1 MSTTITFDDQQ
12 VNIAFGWPPPP
23 EKDEIKKLGAK
34 WNPTDKVWVA
44 DVSYEMAEWLKNHGV
59 EIPPNIV
66 IPGPPIPEIPEGQSL
81 EEILAESFATDS
93 DIEIPAPEGMT
104 YRAFQRAGIAWAL
117 KRPGALI
124 GDDMGLGKTIQALG
138 VINADPEIRSALIV
152 CPLSVALNWRKEAT
166 KWLTRDMSVGVATGQ
181 NFPDTDVVIV
191 HWAIVANHKEAIR
204 EREWGLVALDEAHYA
219 KNPKAKRTQAIVGHG
234 KDLKPLEARR
244 KLSLTGTPIPNRPIE
259 AYPVLKWLAPRQFD
273 SWFDYATKY
282 CNGYQTPYGWDVSGA
297 SNIDEL
303 NERLRLIMIRRLKK
317 EVLTELPPKTRQV
330 ILLDPNTPELKKVL
344 HTEDVVVKKT
354 EEAVMKARVDVE
366 LAKAE
371 GPEEYE
377 KAVKALHEAQELAF
391 NELSRVR
398 HETALAKL
406 PQVLE
411 HARDIL
417 NNEGQKLIIF
427 AHHRDVINKLREGLE
442 AGDDDT
448 PGVKTVS
455 IMGGD
460 KPEDRQSAIDA
471 FQNDPSTRV
480 FLGSIMAAKE
490 GITLTAADISIFA
503 ELDWVPGNLSQAEDR
518 NYRIGQRNSVLIQ
531 HLLVDGSIDA
541 RMADTILAKQAILD
555 KALDAR
561 HDEVVSELPEK
572 PASIGDP
579 NSELTFT
586 LSEDGTTWLTDS
598 PEPEPAKNAGATTNA
613 PTSEIERFAEWV
625 TNEDIEAVHEGLRLL
640 AGMDWDYAQEH
651 NGTGF
656 SKVDVRLGHELAER
670 GTLSPKQ
677 AVLGAKLTN
686 KYRRQ
691 LPERCSRVWKDL
703 TKRIDEAD
711 AAPVLEIRPEE
722 DEEEEDEEEED
733 ESFQYGLGF

>member
-1 MSTTITFDDQQ
+1 MSTTITFNDQEK
-12 VNIAFGWPPPP
+12 VNISFDWPPPP

-34 WNPTDKVWVA
+34 WDPTDKVWVA
-44 DVSYEMAEWLKNHGV
+44 DISYEMAEWLKGHGI
-59 EIPPNIV
+59 EIPDNIA
-66 IPGPPIPEIPEGQSL
+66 IPDPPIPEIPEGQSL

-152 CPLSVALNWRKEAT
+152 CPLSVALNWRKEAAS
-166 KWLTRDMSVGVATGQ
+166 WLTREMSVGVATGK
-181 NFPDTDVVIV
+181 NFPDTDIVIV
-191 HWAIVANHKEAIR
+191 HWAIVANHQEAIR
-204 EREWGLVALDEAHYA
+204 KREWGLVALDEAHYA
-219 KNPKAKRTQAIVGHG
+219 KNPKAKRTQAIIGHG

-259 AYPVLKWLAPRQFD
+259 AYPVLRWLAPRQFD
-273 SWFDYATKY
+273 NWFEYATKY
-282 CNGYQTPYGWDVSGA
+282 CNGFSTPYGWDVSGA

-317 EVLTELPPKTRQV
+317 DVLTELPPKTRQV
-330 ILLDPNTPELKKVL
+330 ILLDPNTPELRAVL
-344 HTEDVVVKKT
+344 HTEDMVVKKT
-354 EEAVMKARVDVE
+354 EEAIMKARVDVE

-377 KAVKALHEAQELAF
+377 KAVRALRDTQDLAF

-406 PQVLE
+406 PQVLD

-442 AGDDDT
+442 DGDDDT
-448 PGVKTVS
+448 PGIKTVS

-460 KPEDRQSAIDA
+460 KPEDRQSAIEA
-471 FQNDPSTRV
+471 FQNDPSARV

-531 HLLVDGSIDA
+531 HLVVDGSIDA
-541 RMADTILAKQAILD
+541 RMADTILAKQAMLD
-555 KALDAR
+555 KVLDAR
-561 HDEVVSELPEK
+561 HDEVVSELPEELS
-572 PASIGDP
+572 PAGNPD
-579 NSELTFT
+579 SELTFM
-586 LSEDGTTWLTDS
+586 LGEDGITWITND
-598 PEPEPAKNAGATTNA
+598 PEAEEGTAATANTRA
-613 PTSEIERFAEWV
+613 SEVERLAEWV
-625 TNEDIEAVHEGLRLL
+625 TNEDTEAVHEGLRLL
-640 AGMDWDYAQEH
+640 AGMDWDHAQER
-651 NGTGF
+651 NDMGF
-656 SKVDVRLGHELAER
+656 NRYDVRLGHELAER

-703 TKRIDEAD
+703 KQRLQEAD
-711 AAPVLEIRPEE
+711 AAPALEITPEQVE
-722 DEEEEDEEEED
+722 EEEEED
-733 ESFQYGLGF
+733 YGYGFGF